1 VTTERREYDFGSAVY
16 GSILVAALV
25 GAMFE
30 ESADARSMTLS
41 LLGSIVIL
49 WIAHVWSAV
58 IGERVAEG
66 RMFQSAEI
74 RSIAVREWPLVE
86 AGLVPGVL
94 LAIAWIGWCSR
105 DAGAVLALVAAV
117 VQLVAWGCSRVTGPS
132 RAGGRRCSWGSSMA
146 CSESSSSRS
155 RSPSIASSEAR
166 HTAEPSRIEPG

>member
-1 VTTERREYDFGSAVY
+1 LRGLSARGSLGDVGSAVY

-117 VQLVAWGCSRVTGPS
+117 VQLVAWGMF
-132 RAGGRRCSWGSSMA
+132 AGHRT
-146 CSESSSSRS
+146 ESSWRKALLVGLVDGVLGIVIVALE
-155 RSPSIASSEAR
+155 IAV
-166 HTAEPSRIEPG
+166 HRI